1 MGWTRPSTPPR
12 VWRNLELINSDGKL
26 LQISIQD
33 IPKDRFIEVLEH
45 MSTSFVHE
53 EAMISSIN
61 ISEDP
66 DSLEFLKGL
75 WSMSLEQG
83 MSVGAFVKN
92 NTGEQ
97 SKLAGLNILVVV
109 DDEIDKKFKSQDIS
123 RLKAKNFFEFIFT
136 FSAEGDPRTIFNV
149 DLYLTALGLSVL
161 PNYRGLGNDIGREYN
176 INYTETLFTSIVS
189 QKIAASVGFEVYL
202 DRAYDDII
210 DENGKKIFPS
220 LSGKRIKIMIKK
232 LI

>member
-53 EAMISSIN
+53 EAMISSIR
-61 ISEDP
+61 
-66 DSLEFLKGL
+66 L

-161 PNYRGLGNDIGREYN
+161 SNYRGLGLGKHLLEIRNDIGREYN